1 MTTVGAIAGLG
12 LATGTL
18 NYATIAEI
26 ISWWVVTPIIG
37 FWIGGIIGRYIY
49 PEVNRRVT
57 IENRRAVAD
66 PRSTG
71 AVPKPALGPNTTW
84 TEIEIT
90 VVVLAIGCYM
100 AFSAGA
106 SNVPNAAAPLV
117 GEAGLDVN
125 TAVIIATVAIGL
137 GGFTI
142 ARRTMDSVGGELS
155 DIPLLAALF
164 VMVTASTITTILS
177 WIGIPISLVMAT
189 VMTIVGIGWGRATRP
204 ITFREAVTR
213 DPEMEDREI
222 ELGAIVAEEEEDEPA
237 PRSVK
242 KKPTKCFTGAIYST
256 PSGDQVRF
264 DVDYRPVDVHHS
276 PTGSS
281 HSFRASPDGR
291 YLRFR
296 LSYHD
301 PCFRKF
307 SSRWTTPSLPVTP
320 SSTHSRTTRCRRHR
334 PPRRRRPIDD
344 DGRCRRAHAR
354 EDISEAAAERAEPVF
369 ERALEIADDRD
380 REIETIV
387 GIGHP
392 ARNVVDR
399 ADDYDTVVIGA
410 HGSDRGRSTRRFLV
424 GNVAETVSKRAPIPV
439 TIVR

>member
-1 MTTVGAIAGLG
+1 MVETLLLVGIVASVFVGFNIGGSSTGITWGPSVGAGIVKKTTAAAVMTVFVFLGGITVGQNVMETLSEGIITIDLTLSAGVAVLFFIGLGILVANIFGVPVPTSMTTVGAIAGLG

-57 IENRRAVAD
+57 IEKTDGPLFALDRRG
-66 PRSTG
+66 SI
-71 AVPKPALGPNTTW
+71 PKLALGPNTTW
-84 TEIEIT
+84 SEIGT
-90 VVVLAIGCYM
+90 TAVVLAIGCYM

-117 GEAGLDVN
+117 GEAGLEVT
-125 TAVIIATVAIGL
+125 TAVIIATLAIGL

-164 VMVTASTITTILS
+164 VMMTASTITTILS

-213 DPEMEDREI
+213 EPELAEREI

-237 PRSVK
+237 P
-242 KKPTKCFTGAIYST
+242 
-256 PSGDQVRF
+256 
-264 DVDYRPVDVHHS
+264 
-276 PTGSS
+276 
-281 HSFRASPDGR
+281 
-291 YLRFR
+291 
-296 LSYHD
+296 
-301 PCFRKF
+301 
-307 SSRWTTPSLPVTP
+307 
-320 SSTHSRTTRCRRHR
+320 
-334 PPRRRRPIDD
+334 PI
-344 DGRCRRAHAR
+344 G
-354 EDISEAAAERAEPVF
+354 EE
-369 ERALEIADDRD
+369 
-380 REIETIV
+380 ETEEV
-387 GIGHP
+387 L
-392 ARNVVDR
+392 
-399 ADDYDTVVIGA
+399 
-410 HGSDRGRSTRRFLV
+410 HGSDLFNPRAVIKYVSMWIIGPSMSTILAYGFFTLLP
-424 GNVAETVSKRAPIPV
+424 GVA
-439 TIVR
+439 